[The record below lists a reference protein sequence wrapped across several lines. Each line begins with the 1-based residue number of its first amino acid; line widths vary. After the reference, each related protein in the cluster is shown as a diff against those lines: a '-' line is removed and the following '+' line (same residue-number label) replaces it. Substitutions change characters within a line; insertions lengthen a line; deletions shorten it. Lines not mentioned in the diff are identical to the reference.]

1 MELRA
6 MDLAEVRNLVKW
18 IDEQQRKERRELA
31 ALQKQFA
38 GHQDEMS
45 ELIARVKGMEEQRAT
60 IQTHITRLAHMD
72 DQMAR
77 LKAEIVHLIE
87 QHDDKRIQSE
97 KEMERL
103 RQVEHQA
110 HTRALAEIREL
121 ASPVPRLVEEMDQ
134 RRAEDERLSASLGT
148 LQNEFPS
155 IEARL
160 DERIRDVA
168 YLEETQRRDAR
179 RIAELQQGLVEAQ
192 KRGDDLHAKQLVLE
206 DLMRRNEAKFEQ
218 SQQTELERQQRTDHF
233 LEQGR
238 LAEQRRKQQLAQW
251 ANELEEFNELMA
263 GYARQWRMFE
273 EQHRVSTKATSELQE
288 FRLRLEQGQNE
299 AAEAQRVEADR
310 AKQKWTELI
319 AENDKRH
326 KQWQLE
332 REQWSK
338 EQQRQHENY
347 MEQFHALQDQQDKAA
362 SGIKSLFVLQ
372 EKYAD
377 NFRQL
382 TRIWL
387 EGYESVV
394 PSPTTRKIPG

>member
-18 IDEQQRKERRELA
+18 IDEQQRKERREVA
-31 ALQKQFA
+31 TLQKQFA

-45 ELIARVKGMEEQRAT
+45 ELIARVKGVEEQRTT

-110 HTRALAEIREL
+110 HTRALAEIRES
-121 ASPVPRLVEEMDQ
+121 ASPVPRLAEEMDQ

-206 DLMRRNEAKFEQ
+206 DLMRRNEAKFAQ

-263 GYARQWRMFE
+263 GYARQY
-273 EQHRVSTKATSELQE
+273 
-288 FRLRLEQGQNE
+288 E

-310 AKQKWTELI
+310 AKQQWTELM

-326 KQWQLE
+326 KQRQLE

-372 EKYAD
+372 ETYAD

>member
-1 MELRA
+1 
-6 MDLAEVRNLVKW
+6 
-18 IDEQQRKERRELA
+18 
-31 ALQKQFA
+31 
-38 GHQDEMS
+38 
-45 ELIARVKGMEEQRAT
+45 
-60 IQTHITRLAHMD
+60 
-72 DQMAR
+72 
-77 LKAEIVHLIE
+77 
-87 QHDDKRIQSE
+87 
-97 KEMERL
+97 
-103 RQVEHQA
+103 
-110 HTRALAEIREL
+110 
-121 ASPVPRLVEEMDQ
+121 VEEMDQ

-288 FRLRLEQGQNE
+288 FRLRLEQGQHE
-299 AAEAQRVEADR
+299 VAEAQRVEADR
-310 AKQKWTELI
+310 AKQQWTELM

-377 NFRQL
+377 TFRQL

-394 PSPTTRKIPG
+394 PSPATRRIPG